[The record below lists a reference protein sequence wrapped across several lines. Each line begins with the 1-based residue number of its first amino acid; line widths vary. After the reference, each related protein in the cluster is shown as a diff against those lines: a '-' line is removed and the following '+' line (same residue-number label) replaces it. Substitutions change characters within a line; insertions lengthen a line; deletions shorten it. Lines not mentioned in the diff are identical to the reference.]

1 MTREIYRAAVSNMT
15 WLGLGTLVYG
25 TPLGASQ
32 FQTTASVP
40 GTFAFSPGPGAVL
53 DAGTHTVTMTFT
65 PTDPN
70 YNVATMTNTV
80 TIAKASAALSWIA
93 PAALGYGTPLGP
105 AQLRAT
111 ATVPGTFSYTP
122 AAGTVLGAG
131 PSRPLSATFTPADPA
146 NYSGGSIATTVAVAP
161 APLTVRT
168 NDAGKVYGAP
178 VPALTASFNGFVAG
192 DTPASLGGA
201 LAFAT
206 AVTSASPV
214 GDYAVTPAG
223 LTSPNY
229 AITFVAGTLSVLR
242 APVAMTLTAAPTPS
256 GLDMPITLTA
266 TVAAAQGA
274 PTAPAGTVRFF
285 DGATLLGTAA
295 LSSGTATLLTGG
307 LAAGSHTIEARY
319 DGDVSF
325 EIGSRTA
332 THAVATAAATPAISL
347 TTSRQPASTSQSM
360 TFTATIT
367 VATSGTIAFYDGGT
381 LLGSGSIAS
390 GRATLTVASLAAGS
404 HAITAR
410 FQGNASAPPVIS
422 PVLVQAV
429 TSSGWKDRTS
439 TVALVSSAN
448 PSALGAAVTFT
459 ATASGSSGTP
469 TGRILFMVDGLVVG
483 DPTGVAITSGQATV
497 SVSTLAGGRHKV
509 TATYLGNSNYR
520 GSNGTLTQT
529 VN

>member
-1 MTREIYRAAVSNMT
+1 MANFEPGSGTATLVIAKAVPSVTWAPVEPIVYGTQLWTRHHTATAAVAGGFVYAEDILAVLPVGTHTLTATFRPLDWQNYQETTVTTTIVVQRATPTIGLQFYNVIYDGQPHAAGSSVRGIDWEALEPVTITYNGSPDVPVNAGTYLIVASFPGNDTYEPVSASVTREIYRAAVSNMT

-242 APVAMTLTAAPTPS
+242 APVAMTLTASPTPS

-295 LSSGTATLLTGG
+295 LSSGTAT
-307 LAAGSHTIEARY
+307 R
-319 DGDVSF
+319 
-325 EIGSRTA
+325 
-332 THAVATAAATPAISL
+332 
-347 TTSRQPASTSQSM
+347 
-360 TFTATIT
+360 
-367 VATSGTIAFYDGGT
+367 
-381 LLGSGSIAS
+381 
-390 GRATLTVASLAAGS
+390 
-404 HAITAR
+404 
-410 FQGNASAPPVIS
+410 
-422 PVLVQAV
+422 
-429 TSSGWKDRTS
+429 
-439 TVALVSSAN
+439 
-448 PSALGAAVTFT
+448 
-459 ATASGSSGTP
+459 
-469 TGRILFMVDGLVVG
+469 
-483 DPTGVAITSGQATV
+483 
-497 SVSTLAGGRHKV
+497 
-509 TATYLGNSNYR
+509 
-520 GSNGTLTQT
+520 
-529 VN
+529 